1 MNLLT
6 DQDVYAKTVLFLRE
20 LGHEVTTAAEL
31 GLSTAAESKLLET
44 AHSAGR
50 LFVTRDRDFGGL
62 VFRKG
67 LAAGV
72 LYLRVQPVNLEAV
85 HAELQRVLGL
95 YNQAEL
101 TEVFVVVEP
110 GRHRVRRLNP
120 NQNES

>member
-6 DQDVYAKTVLFLRE
+6 DQDVYAKTVLFLRD
-20 LGHEVTTAAEL
+20 LGHNVATAAEL
-31 GLSTAAESKLLET
+31 GLSTAADSKLLKT

-62 VFRKG
+62 VFAKG

-72 LYLRVQPVNLEAV
+72 LYLRVLPATLEAV
-85 HAELQRVLGL
+85 HAELERVLGL

-101 TEVFVVVEP
+101 AEVFVVVEP